1 MTYTDEDILD
11 LCEELKSV
19 GMAETD
25 GEAAVRHLK
34 AFLAQDYL
42 KDLALYMTPDQDQ
55 AFRMMADF
63 LEGKGIP
70 FHYCSATVLI
80 RGKNVDT
87 RSTFPLILLKG
98 KIIEP
103 LYYIE
108 SPDYL
113 KESNLPDKEFIIKN
127 SDHFQVY
134 NRREEVPKYQVTSAD
149 KPIYPAWEIKPWERE
164 DWEIKPLAEY

>member
-55 AFRMMADF
+55 AFRMLADF

-70 FHYCSATVLI
+70 FHYCSGTTLL

-87 RSTFPLILLKG
+87 RITFPLILLKG
-98 KIIEP
+98 KVIEP
-103 LYYIE
+103 LHFIV
-108 SPDYL
+108 SPDSL
-113 KESNLPDKEFIIKN
+113 KESNLTDKEFVASN
-127 SDHFQVY
+127 CEHFQVY
-134 NRREEVPKYQVTSAD
+134 NRREEVPRYIVTSVD
-149 KPIYPAWEIKPWERE
+149 KPIYPAWEIKP
-164 DWEIKPLAEY
+164 LAGY

>member
-25 GEAAVRHLK
+25 GEAAVRILK
-34 AFLAQDYL
+34 GFLDQDYL

-63 LEGKGIP
+63 LEWKGIP

-80 RGKNVDT
+80 RATNVDT

-98 KIIEP
+98 KVIEP
-103 LYYIE
+103 LHHIE
-108 SPDYL
+108 SPDSL
-113 KESNLPDKEFIIKN
+113 KEINLPDAEFIASN
-127 SDHFQVY
+127 CEHFQIY
-134 NRREEVPKYQVTSAD
+134 DRREDVPRYQVTSVD
-149 KPIYPAWEIKPWERE
+149 KPIYPAWEIKLWE
-164 DWEIKPLAEY
+164 DF

>member
-1 MTYTDEDILD
+1 MSYTDEDILD

-25 GEAAVRHLK
+25 GEAAVRILK
-34 AFLAQDYL
+34 GFLAQDYL

-70 FHYCSATVLI
+70 FHYCSGTTLL

-87 RSTFPLILLKG
+87 RITFPLILLKG
-98 KIIEP
+98 KVIEP
-103 LYYIE
+103 LHFIV
-108 SPDYL
+108 SPDSL
-113 KESNLPDKEFIIKN
+113 KESNLTDKEFVASN
-127 SDHFQVY
+127 CEHFQVY
-134 NRREEVPKYQVTSAD
+134 DSREDVPKYIVTSVD
-149 KPIYPAWEIKPWERE
+149 KPIYPAWEIKP
-164 DWEIKPLAEY
+164 LAGY

>member
-42 KDLALYMTPDQDQ
+42 KDLALYMKPDQDQ
-55 AFRMMADF
+55 AFNMLANF
-63 LEGKGIP
+63 LEERGIP
-70 FHYCSATVLI
+70 FHYCSATVLL

-98 KIIEP
+98 KVIEP
-103 LYYIE
+103 LHYIE

-113 KESNLPDKEFIIKN
+113 KESNLPDAESIASN
-127 SDHFQVY
+127 CEHFQVY
-134 NRREEVPKYQVTSAD
+134 DSREDVPKYQVTSAD
-149 KPIYPAWEIKPWERE
+149 KPIYPAWEIKP
-164 DWEIKPLAEY
+164 LAGY